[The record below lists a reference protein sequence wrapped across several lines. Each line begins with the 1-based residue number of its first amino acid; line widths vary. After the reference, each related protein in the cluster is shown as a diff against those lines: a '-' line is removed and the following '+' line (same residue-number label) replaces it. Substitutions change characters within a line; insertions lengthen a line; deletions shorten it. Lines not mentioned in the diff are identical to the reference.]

1 MCFLDNTKNRTDIIS
16 EIMKGVNIANKK
28 GSAIMIGHVWSSEV
42 LPDILK
48 EMYPLLKEKGYVFTT
63 VSNSGGI
70 ISQF

>member
-1 MCFLDNTKNRTDIIS
+1 
-16 EIMKGVNIANKK
+16 MKGVNIANKK

-48 EMYPLLKEKGYVFTT
+48 EMYPLLKEKGYIFTT
-63 VSNSGGI
+63 VSNSDGI